1 MHLPQSQWSQL
12 PTGELALFR
21 LTSPLMRFPPL
32 AVIRGSP
39 WSARIACFGKET
51 HTHRGR
57 NSFVP
62 RADTRNLNRRG
73 STLWR
78 PLVSVDLRTDEM
90 SSTGGHRFFAPF
102 FTENEHT
109 GSFSGR
115 FEPRAPRASGLQV
128 AFTFSKCHTVVPLPS
143 LPSTMLGMTTRMV
156 VSFRL
161 EQTQ

>member
-1 MHLPQSQWSQL
+1 MRQWRSKGYPQPQSAHCL
-12 PTGELALFR
+12 LGAH
-21 LTSPLMRFPPL
+21 
-32 AVIRGSP
+32 
-39 WSARIACFGKET
+39 RIACFGKET

-78 PLVSVDLRTDEM
+78 PLVSVDLRTDEI

-115 FEPRAPRASGLQV
+115 FEPRAPRATGLQV
-128 AFTFSKCHTVVPLPS
+128 TFTFGKCHTVAPLPS
-143 LPSTMLGMTTRMV
+143 LPSTTLGMTHKVAMPQPSLKRK
-156 VSFRL
+156 L
-161 EQTQ
+161 PNG